1 MTQNSDEVVSKS
13 TFRASIAAS
22 IVASIIFISLIQPV
36 MTYVWNAIS
45 STGNE
50 YINYYVDLM
59 YANAA
64 LGERNWVVVTVAILG
79 IYLPFVLI
87 LGKGLGQ
94 FSAKKLYKSIQSSDD
109 EVAKKNKVSSLL
121 FKLNILRWFLAIV
134 GLGLATIM
142 ASYIYTDLQLN
153 ASFNQRLTVLAPK
166 LSKAEYLQYK
176 ADWASMVSKQDYKLL
191 EKKLNNQAYMLEVQ
205 LPQPLLKY

>member
-36 MTYVWNAIS
+36 MTYVWNTIS

-50 YINYYVDLM
+50 YLNYYVDLM

-79 IYLPFVLI
+79 IYLPFVLL

-94 FSAKKLYKSIQSSDD
+94 FTTRKLDQSIQNSDN
-109 EVAKKNKVSSLL
+109 EVAKKKKVSGLL
-121 FKLNILRWFLAIV
+121 FKLNILRWLLAAI

-153 ASFNQRLTVLAPK
+153 ASFNQRLAVLAPK
-166 LSKAEYLQYK
+166 LSKVEYLQYR
-176 ADWASMVSKQDYKLL
+176 ADWASMTSKQDYKLL
-191 EKKLNNQAYMLEVQ
+191 EARLNNQAHELEVH
-205 LPQPLLKY
+205 LPSPLLKD

>member
-1 MTQNSDEVVSKS
+1 MTQKSDEVVSKS

-36 MTYVWNAIS
+36 MTYFWNAIS

-59 YANAA
+59 YENAA
-64 LGERNWVVVTVAILG
+64 LGERNWVVVTVVILG
-79 IYLPFVLI
+79 IYLPFVLL

-94 FSAKKLYKSIQSSDD
+94 FTARKIDKSIQSSDD
-109 EVAKKNKVSSLL
+109 DVAKKDKVNGLL
-121 FKLNILRWFLAIV
+121 FKLRILRWLLVIV
-134 GLGLATIM
+134 GLSLATIM

-166 LSKAEYLQYK
+166 LSKAEYLQYR
-176 ADWASMVSKQDYKLL
+176 ADWASMASKQDYKLL
-191 EKKLNNQAYMLEVQ
+191 EKRLHNQAQILEVQ
-205 LPQPLLKY
+205 LPSPLLKD